1 MNRILSAVLIVI
13 AAAAV
18 GLVLFFN
25 SSMKKPAKPA
35 GRTAT
40 VQRGDII
47 LKVTETG
54 SLEPLGV
61 VEIKSEQSGEI
72 KRLFVKPGERVAV
85 GQKLAVIQQE
95 SGQARQAAQLRAG
108 YEEERLNMDEARRDM
123 DRQRALFEKGFI
135 SRKELEAAEKKFEQS
150 RLKWQLARRQLLLAL
165 GGSPEVL
172 DQYLARDIGS
182 DSLDQFAIASPIRG
196 TVISLEVEEG
206 EMITSGTSTVGG
218 GTALMT
224 IADLSRMLVKAK
236 INEVNIAQVRLG
248 LPVEIR
254 LDAVPGKRYQA
265 TVTQISPQ
273 GERLN
278 NVVTYFVTMEIA
290 DPDEDLKPSMTAN
303 VDILLGVS
311 KNALSLPVEALARQD
326 GRPVVTVEEN
336 GRPVKKPVTVGAR
349 TETSVE
355 ITSGLNEGDR
365 VLILPNETAKE

>member
-1 MNRILSAVLIVI
+1 
-13 AAAAV
+13 
-18 GLVLFFN
+18 
-25 SSMKKPAKPA
+25 MKKPPKPA

-72 KRLFVKPGERVAV
+72 KQVFVKQGDRVAA
-85 GQKLAVIQQE
+85 GRMLAVIQQE

-108 YEEERLNMDEARRDM
+108 YEEERLNMDEARRDL
-123 DRQRALFEKGFI
+123 DRQRALFEKGFT

-150 RLKWQLARRQLLLAL
+150 RVKLHLARRQLLLAL

-182 DSLDQFAIASPIRG
+182 DSLDQFTIASPIRG
-196 TVISLEVEEG
+196 TVISLDVEEG

-218 GTALMT
+218 GTALMK
-224 IADLSRMLVKAK
+224 IADLSRMRVKAK

-248 LPVEIR
+248 LPVEMR
-254 LDAVPGKRYQA
+254 LDAVPGKVYRA

-273 GERLN
+273 GERVN
-278 NVVTYFVTMEIA
+278 NVVTYWVTMAIT

-311 KNALSLPVEALARQD
+311 KNALSLPIEALARQD
-326 GRPVVTVEEN
+326 GQSVVTVEEN
-336 GRPVKKPVTVGAR
+336 GRLLKKPVSVGAR
-349 TETSVE
+349 TETLVE
-355 ITSGLNEGDR
+355 ITSGLKEGDR
-365 VLILPNETAKE
+365 VLILPKEPEKEPL